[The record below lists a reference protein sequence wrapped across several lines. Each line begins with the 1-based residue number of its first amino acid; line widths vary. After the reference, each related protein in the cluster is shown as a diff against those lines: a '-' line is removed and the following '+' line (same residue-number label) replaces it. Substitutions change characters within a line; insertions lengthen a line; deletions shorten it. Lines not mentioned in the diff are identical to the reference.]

1 MMMMKLLISLP
12 FKQVVCPPN
21 ELGQT
26 AATAAV
32 STSSVGS
39 GKYLKSRFSGCT
51 SKLEIE
57 IGFQGKLKRNH
68 ENMMIRK
75 CKFIQTRNC

>member
-51 SKLEIE
+51 SKLEIKVGHLPSE
-57 IGFQGKLKRNH
+57 LCRNSDSIH
-68 ENMMIRK
+68 IRS
-75 CKFIQTRNC
+75 RNSTPH

>member
-1 MMMMKLLISLP
+1 MMMKLLISLP

-51 SKLEIE
+51 SKCKLEIK
-57 IGFQGKLKRNH
+57 IGFQGKLKKNQEPLLPRVP
-68 ENMMIRK
+68 
-75 CKFIQTRNC
+75 F